1 MSLNDENIL
10 HNQNFKYNR
19 EEMDTIQNIKKE
31 FEFSNDKEDEL
42 NKLVFNFYKTFSE
55 NISIFNKN
63 HNSKMKFEPKLY
75 EAKDEN
81 IAKIYE
87 KDGKLFLKSLN
98 YENEFDKYYGQ
109 INKLKEQKKRI
120 RQNIK
125 KESLY
130 ETPLYKRINLN
141 KLNDKIYEDTMINT
155 KIKYDAFNSIF
166 FPQNDRCLNKDNDLI
181 FNLNMKSNYNSQ
193 GVLLFDDN
201 IFLISRNKEEGKLIN
216 NFNIKK
222 YYSNFLNPEIMI
234 EISKYNDFIQE
245 NISLFLLNLSNDQN
259 KIENPNNYDDLNNQN
274 RIDKNNII
282 LSSLSEIIKT
292 TENIHVLDLINHF
305 NNIFTPKI
313 YNKFSLYKN
322 IKINNHCQVLDN
334 INSILNLENN
344 IENDSNNSEEEE
356 ELFHE
361 IKQYFENE
369 MIKEINKDENT
380 YQNFTHFY
388 IEGNNFSKDNLKKII
403 TFLSKENYKMF
414 AWNYN
419 KEETK
424 KFGLIKN
431 IIKVAN
437 LSNKIWFYINNNNE
451 NNN

>member
-1 MSLNDENIL
+1 MSLNDQSNL
-10 HNQNFKYNR
+10 LDSKNFN
-19 EEMDTIQNIKKE
+19 TIQNIKKE

-42 NKLVFNFYKTFSE
+42 NIIVINFYKTFSE
-55 NISIFNKN
+55 NFSIVNKNN
-63 HNSKMKFEPKLY
+63 HNSKTRFEPKLY
-75 EAKDEN
+75 EAKSEN

-87 KDGKLFLKSLN
+87 KDGKLLLKCLN
-98 YENEFDKYYGQ
+98 YEIEFDTFFEQ
-109 INKLKEQKKRI
+109 VNKFKEQKKKI
-120 RQNIK
+120 MQNIK
-125 KESLY
+125 KESLL

-141 KLNDKIYEDTMINT
+141 KLNNKIYEETMINT
-155 KIKYDAFNSIF
+155 KIKYDVFNSIF
-166 FPQNDRCLNKDNDLI
+166 FPQNDRCLNKDDNLI
-181 FNLNMKSNYNSQ
+181 FNLNMKSNFNSH

-201 IFLISRNKEEGKLIN
+201 YFLMSRNKEGGKIN
-216 NFNIKK
+216 NINK
-222 YYSNFLNPEIMI
+222 YDSIFLNPEIMI

-245 NISLFLLNLSNDQN
+245 NISLFLLNLSNEQN
-259 KIENPNNYDDLNNQN
+259 KIETLINYDDLRKLYN
-274 RIDKNNII
+274 IDKNNTI

-292 TENIHVLDLINHF
+292 TENIHILDLINHF

-313 YNKFSLYKN
+313 YNKYSLYKN
-322 IKINNHCQVLDN
+322 IKVNNPCQVLDN
-334 INSILNLENN
+334 INSILNLEKN
-344 IENDSNNSEEEE
+344 IENDSENNEEE
-356 ELFHE
+356 ELFHD

-369 MIKEINKDENT
+369 LIKEINKDEII

-424 KFGLIKN
+424 KFGLFKN

-437 LSNKIWFYINNNNE
+437 LSNKIWFYINNNNIE
-451 NNN
+451 NSN

>member
-1 MSLNDENIL
+1 MSLNDQKNSL
-10 HNQNFKYNR
+10 DSHNYN
-19 EEMDTIQNIKKE
+19 TIQKIKNE

-42 NKLVFNFYKTFSE
+42 NKIVINFYKTFSE
-55 NISIFNKN
+55 NFSIFNKNN

-75 EAKDEN
+75 EAKSEN

-87 KDGKLFLKSLN
+87 KEGKLFLRSLN
-98 YENEFDKYYGQ
+98 NEIEFDKFFTQ
-109 INKLKEQKKRI
+109 VNKFKEQKKKI
-120 RQNIK
+120 IQNIK
-125 KESLY
+125 KESLF

-141 KLNDKIYEDTMINT
+141 KLNNKIYEETMINT
-155 KIKYDAFNSIF
+155 KIKYDVLNSIF
-166 FPQNDRCLNKDNDLI
+166 FPQNDRCLNKDDNLV
-181 FNLNMKSNYNSQ
+181 FNLNMKPNYNNH

-201 IFLISRNKEEGKLIN
+201 IFVMSKNKDGGKIN
-216 NFNIKK
+216 NIKK
-222 YYSNFLNPEIMI
+222 YDSIFLNPEIMI

-245 NISLFLLNLSNDQN
+245 NISLFLLNLSN
-259 KIENPNNYDDLNNQN
+259 EQN
-274 RIDKNNII
+274 RIENLINYDTLNKHYNTDQNDII
-282 LSSLSEIIKT
+282 LSSPTEIIKT

-313 YNKFSLYKN
+313 YNKYSLYKN
-322 IKINNHCQVLDN
+322 IKINNPCQVLDN

-344 IENDSNNSEEEE
+344 IENDTENNEE
-356 ELFHE
+356 ELFYD

-369 MIKEINKDENT
+369 LIKEINKDEII

-388 IEGNNFSKDNLKKII
+388 IEGNNFSKDNLKKIVA
-403 TFLSKENYKMF
+403 FLSKENYKMF

-451 NNN
+451 NYN